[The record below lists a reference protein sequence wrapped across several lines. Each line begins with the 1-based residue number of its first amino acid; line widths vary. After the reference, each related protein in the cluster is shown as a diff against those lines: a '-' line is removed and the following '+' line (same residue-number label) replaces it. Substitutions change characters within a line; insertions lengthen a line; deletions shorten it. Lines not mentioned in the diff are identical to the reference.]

1 MQWKRLKS
9 MVVPGPIRYHVARF
23 DAGRQPGVTAIFDA
37 QRMPKGMPG
46 IGPGLHLAPALRYG
60 LIPAIMLLLGGYI
73 FWTPLQAIFKIW
85 MTSEEYNYGPLIPVL
100 AAAMLF
106 RDLRRSSVG
115 EGPGWIGFGLLLIGL
130 VFGMFGKVAAFVYL
144 AEIGIFFFLVGLFAS
159 VMGDARA
166 RSVWPGLLYLGF
178 GIPLARLLQANLSA
192 QLQLISS
199 QIGAGTIRI
208 FGIPVFLDGNIID
221 LGAIQLEVAAACS
234 GLRYLFPLA
243 SFGFLCAYL
252 YKGPAWQRVTIL
264 LSTVPITI
272 LLNSLRIGVTGILV
286 DRFGIEAAQGFFHDF
301 EGWLIFCACVA
312 ILFLEIKLLC
322 LFGGDRSLLRRLDIS
337 WPAMA
342 APTVGRR
349 GAAWKSAAAAL
360 VAIVA
365 AAAVFPVLKLPDTTA
380 PQRATFVHFPR
391 QIEQWSGTE
400 LAVDAAALDNL
411 KPTDYLSVN
420 FVDFAQ
426 PSPVALWIA
435 YYSTQE
441 IGEAIHS
448 PRICIPAGGWRI
460 SRIQAVTFDAGD
472 GAPPLNLNRSIIQ
485 KGHDKA
491 LVYYWFQGRGRTEA
505 SEFAV
510 KLHLMSDAMFRQ
522 RTDGALVR
530 LVTPI
535 LENEQVEASER
546 RLQSLLVKLRPQLT
560 PYLPD

>member
-1 MQWKRLKS
+1 M
-9 MVVPGPIRYHVARF
+9 P
-23 DAGRQPGVTAIFDA
+23 RQ
-37 QRMPKGMPG
+37 
-46 IGPGLHLAPALRYG
+46 IGPGLRLAPAIRFVL
-60 LIPAIMLLLGGYI
+60 LPAIVLLLGGYI
-73 FWTPLQAIFKIW
+73 FWTPLDTIVRIW
-85 MTSEEYNYGPLIPVL
+85 AASEEYNYGPLIPVL
-100 AAAMLF
+100 AALMLA
-106 RDLRRSSVG
+106 RDVRRSTVG
-115 EGPGWIGFGLLLIGL
+115 EGPGWIGFGLLVIGL

-144 AEIGIFFFLVGLFAS
+144 AEIGVFFFLVGLFTA
-159 VMGDARA
+159 VAGDARA
-166 RSVWPGLLYLGF
+166 RAVWPGLLYLGF

-208 FGIPVFLDGNIID
+208 FGIPVFLDGNVID

-252 YKGPAWQRVTIL
+252 FKGRAWQRVLIL
-264 LSTVPITI
+264 ASTVPITI

-286 DRFGIEAAQGFFHDF
+286 DRFGIAAAQGFFHDF

-312 ILFLEIKLLC
+312 ILFLEIKVLC
-322 LFGGDRSLLRRLDIS
+322 LFGGDRSLLRRLDLS
-337 WPAMA
+337 WPPSAPKA
-342 APTVGRR
+342 ARR
-349 GAAWKSAAAAL
+349 GSASKSAIAAL
-360 VAIVA
+360 VATMA
-365 AAAVFPVLKLPDTTA
+365 TAAVFPMLKLPDTTA
-380 PQRATFVHFPR
+380 PARADFSHFPR
-391 QIEQWSGTE
+391 NIDQWSGTE
-400 LAVDAAALDNL
+400 LPIDAVALDSL

-420 FVDFAQ
+420 FVDAAQ
-426 PSPVALWIA
+426 QDSVALWIA

-460 SRIQAVTFDAGD
+460 NQIRPATLDLGD
-472 GAPPLNLNRSIIQ
+472 GAGALSVNRAIIQ
-485 KGHDKA
+485 KGNDKA
-491 LVYYWFQGRGRTEA
+491 LVYYWFQGRGRIEY

-510 KLHLMSDAMFRQ
+510 KLHLMSDAMLRQ

-535 LENEQVEASER
+535 LANEQVAASEQ
-546 RLQSLLVKLRPQLT
+546 RLQSFLAKLRPRLT

>member
-1 MQWKRLKS
+1 MRRR
-9 MVVPGPIRYHVARF
+9 PIR
-23 DAGRQPGVTAIFDA
+23 GCQPGVIAIFDA
-37 QRMPKGMPG
+37 QRMPQGMPG
-46 IGPGLHLAPALRYG
+46 VGPGLHLAPALRYG
-60 LIPAIMLLLGGYI
+60 LIPAIVLLLGAYI
-73 FWTPLQAIFKIW
+73 FWTPLQAIVVIW
-85 MTSEEYNYGPLIPVL
+85 MNSEEYNYGPLIPVL

-106 RDLRRSSVG
+106 RDLRRSPAG
-115 EGPGWIGFGLLLIGL
+115 EGPGWIGFVLLLAGL
-130 VFGMFGKVAAFVYL
+130 TFGMFGKVAAFVYL
-144 AEIGIFFFLVGLFAS
+144 AEIGIFFFLIGLFAS

-199 QIGAGTIRI
+199 QIGAGTIRL

-252 YKGPAWQRVTIL
+252 YKGPAWQRLTIL

-286 DRFGIEAAQGFFHDF
+286 DRFGIAAAQGFFHDF
-301 EGWLIFCACVA
+301 EGWLIFCACVV

-337 WPAMA
+337 WPATA
-342 APTVGRR
+342 APAVGRR
-349 GAAWKSAAAAL
+349 GAAWKSGLAAL
-360 VAIVA
+360 LATA
-365 AAAVFPVLKLPDTTA
+365 AVAAVFPMLRLPDTTA
-380 PQRATFVHFPR
+380 PQRATFDHFPR
-391 QIEQWSGTE
+391 QIAQWNGSE
-400 LAVDAAALDNL
+400 LAVDPAALDNL
-411 KPTDYLSVN
+411 KPTDYLSAN
-420 FVDFAQ
+420 YVDYGQSSA
-426 PSPVALWIA
+426 VALWIA

-460 SRIQAVTFDAGD
+460 SEIQPVTLSTGD
-472 GAPPLNLNRSIIQ
+472 GAAPLNVNRAIIQ

-491 LVYYWFQGRGRTEA
+491 LVYYWFQGRGRSEA

-510 KLHLMSDAMFRQ
+510 KLHLMSDAMIRQ

-535 LENEQVEASER
+535 LENEQPAASEQ
-546 RLQSLLVKLRPQLT
+546 RLQSFLAALRPQLT

>member
-1 MQWKRLKS
+1 MRR
-9 MVVPGPIRYHVARF
+9 GPS
-23 DAGRQPGVTAIFDA
+23 AGRRPGETIIFDA
-37 QRMPKGMPG
+37 QRMPQHMPG
-46 IGPGLHLAPALRYG
+46 LQLAPAIRYG
-60 LIPAIMLLLGGYI
+60 LLPAIALLLGGYI
-73 FWTPLQAIFKIW
+73 FWTPIQAIVKIW
-85 MTSEEYNYGPLIPVL
+85 MESEEYNYGPLIPVL
-100 AAAMLF
+100 AVAMVA
-106 RDLRRSSVG
+106 RDLRRSNVG
-115 EGPGWIGFGLLLIGL
+115 EGPGWIGFCLLLIGL

-159 VMGDARA
+159 AAGDARA
-166 RSVWPGLLYLGF
+166 RAAWPGLLYLGF

-252 YKGPAWQRVTIL
+252 YKGPGWQRLLIL
-264 LSTVPITI
+264 VSTVPITI

-301 EGWLIFCACVA
+301 EGWLIFCACVT
-312 ILFLEIKLLC
+312 ILFLEMKVLC
-322 LFGGDRSLLRRLDIS
+322 LLGGDRSLLRRLDFS
-337 WPAMA
+337 WPDNAPKA
-342 APTVGRR
+342 AAR
-349 GAAWKSAAAAL
+349 GTAAKSAIAAL
-360 VAIVA
+360 AITVA
-365 AAAVFPVLKLPDTTA
+365 AAAVFPVLKLPDANA
-380 PQRATFVHFPR
+380 PSRAEFTHFPR
-391 QIEQWSGTE
+391 NIDRWSGTD
-400 LAVDAAALDNL
+400 LTVDAAALDNL

-420 FVDFAQ
+420 FVDLAQ
-426 PSPVALWIA
+426 QESVALWIA

-460 SRIQAVTFDAGD
+460 SQIKPVA
-472 GAPPLNLNRSIIQ
+472 LNLGDEAGALEVNRAIIQ
-485 KGHDKA
+485 KGNDRA
-491 LVYYWFQGRGRTEA
+491 LVYYWFQGRGRIEA
-505 SEFAV
+505 SEYAV
-510 KLHLMSDAMFRQ
+510 KVHLMTDAMLRQ

-535 LENEQVEASER
+535 LESEDVAVSEQ
-546 RLQSLLVKLRPQLT
+546 RLQALLTKLRPQLT

>member
-1 MQWKRLKS
+1 
-9 MVVPGPIRYHVARF
+9 
-23 DAGRQPGVTAIFDA
+23 
-37 QRMPKGMPG
+37 MPS
-46 IGPGLHLAPALRYG
+46 IGPGLQLAPVVRYG
-60 LIPAIMLLLGGYI
+60 ILPAIALLLGGYI
-73 FWTPLQAIFKIW
+73 FWTPLKVIVGIW
-85 MTSEEYNYGPLIPVL
+85 TTSEEYNYGPLIPVL
-100 AAAMLF
+100 AAAMLA
-106 RDLRRSSVG
+106 RDLRRSTAG
-115 EGPGWIGFGLLLIGL
+115 EGPGWIGFSLLLIGL
-130 VFGMFGKVAAFVYL
+130 VFGVFGKVAAFVYL

-159 VMGDARA
+159 VAGDARA

-192 QLQLISS
+192 HLQLISS

-252 YKGPAWQRVTIL
+252 YRGPAWQRVLIL
-264 LSTVPITI
+264 FSTVPITI

-301 EGWLIFCACVA
+301 EGWLIFCGCVA
-312 ILFLEIKLLC
+312 ILFLEIKILC
-322 LFGGDRSLLRRLDIS
+322 LFGGDRALLRRLDFS
-337 WPAMA
+337 WPPS
-342 APTVGRR
+342 APKQPGR
-349 GAAWKSAAAAL
+349 GTASKSAIAAL
-360 VAIVA
+360 LVVVAT
-365 AAAVFPVLKLPDTTA
+365 AAVFPMLKLPDATA
-380 PQRATFVHFPR
+380 PARAEFSHFPR
-391 QIEQWSGTE
+391 NIDRWSGTD
-400 LAVDAAALDNL
+400 LAVDAVALDSL

-420 FVDFAQ
+420 FVDLAQ
-426 PSPVALWIA
+426 KQAVALWVA

-460 SRIQAVTFDAGD
+460 SEIRPVTVTLADEAG
-472 GAPPLNLNRSIIQ
+472 ALTVNRAIIQ
-485 KGHDKA
+485 KGNEKA
-491 LVYYWFQGRGRTEA
+491 LVYYWFQGRGRIEA
-505 SEFAV
+505 NEFVV
-510 KLHLMSDAMFRQ
+510 KLHLMGDAMLRQ

-535 LENEQVEASER
+535 LETEQVAASEQ
-546 RLQSLLVKLRPQLT
+546 RLQSFLAELRPQLT